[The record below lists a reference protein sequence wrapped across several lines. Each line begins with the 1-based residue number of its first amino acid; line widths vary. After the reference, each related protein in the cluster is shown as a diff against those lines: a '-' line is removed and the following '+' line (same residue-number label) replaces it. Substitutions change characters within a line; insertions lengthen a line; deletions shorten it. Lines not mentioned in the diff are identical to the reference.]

1 MILSCFSD
9 RYFFLLFTSRFIL
22 VKKPRLASGKSLFCR
37 KRNKVTLTYASSA
50 FQKSPDRVGSCL
62 LFMAEKA
69 SRATTATRAAAA
81 AAEEWPDRQL
91 EEQLEVHIGSHC
103 RVRRI
108 SGGKCIYCI
117 VFLYLS
123 QLLHNLQCTG
133 SRSSFKPYLIR
144 SNPNPYPEQA

>member
-22 VKKPRLASGKSLFCR
+22 VKKPRLASGKSFFCR
-37 KRNKVTLTYASSA
+37 KRNKVTYASSA

-69 SRATTATRAAAA
+69 ARATAATRAAAA
-81 AAEEWPDRQL
+81 TAEEWPDRQL

-108 SGGKCIYCI
+108 SGGIQYLLLWQKQKNLELKKTYK
-117 VFLYLS
+117 FLDQNCY
-123 QLLHNLQCTG
+123 
-133 SRSSFKPYLIR
+133 RSVS
-144 SNPNPYPEQA
+144 

>member
-1 MILSCFSD
+1 
-9 RYFFLLFTSRFIL
+9 
-22 VKKPRLASGKSLFCR
+22 
-37 KRNKVTLTYASSA
+37 
-50 FQKSPDRVGSCL
+50 
-62 LFMAEKA
+62 MAEKVA
-69 SRATTATRAAAA
+69 RATAATRAAAA

-123 QLLHNLQCTG
+123 QFLQC
-133 SRSSFKPYLIR
+133 SRSIFIPYPAVLL
-144 SNPNPYPEQA
+144 NPDPYPEQTQHFCG